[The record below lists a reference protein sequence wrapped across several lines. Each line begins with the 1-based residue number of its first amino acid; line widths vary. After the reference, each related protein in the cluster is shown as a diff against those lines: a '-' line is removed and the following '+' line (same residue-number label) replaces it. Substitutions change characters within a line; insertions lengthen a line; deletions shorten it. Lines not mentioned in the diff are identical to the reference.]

1 MGRLKDKRKEDFAQQ
16 YAKTG
21 NAYQSAIA
29 AGYSEKYAKGNS
41 FKLVENSGI
50 SQRIQE
56 IHEETEQ
63 KLINRAELEP
73 PMSDEELLSLLYG
86 VARKRPYKG
95 QSLMKITEE
104 GETSETKKEYQY
116 SPNTEEQLSAIDKIS
131 RIKGL
136 YKDKLNIEGDI
147 QYNVDFDV

>member
-29 AGYSEKYAKGNS
+29 AGYSERYARGNAH
-41 FKLVENSGI
+41 KLVANSCI
-50 SQRIQE
+50 SQRIEE

-63 KLINRAELEP
+63 KLINRTELEP
-73 PMSDEELLSLLYG
+73 PMSDEELLSILYG
-86 VARKRPYKG
+86 VARQRPFKG
-95 QSLMKITEE
+95 QSLVKVTKNGKSTEVQR
-104 GETSETKKEYQY
+104 EYQY
-116 SPNTEEQLSAIDKIS
+116 SPNTEEQLSAADKIA

-136 YKDKLNIEGDI
+136 YNDKLDISGEIDTKIEI
-147 QYNVDFDV
+147 KL